1 MKFGLQQ
8 KQKNRRGN
16 RENEE
21 ERRESK
27 TELSKC
33 ESPAELLPALG
44 ASPAGAETA
53 LLQGDLVP
61 LTSSHRG
68 PWPQQTKRKSQSGCS
83 DPGVD
88 REGAPSHGTLVAAAV
103 RSPLDA
109 D

>member
-1 MKFGLQQ
+1 MKSVLQQ
-8 KQKNRRGN
+8 KQKRREN
-16 RENEE
+16 QENEE
-21 ERRESK
+21 ERTESK
-27 TELSKC
+27 TELPKC
-33 ESPAELLPALG
+33 ESPAVLLPALG

-68 PWPQQTKRKSQSGCS
+68 PQPQQTKGMSQSGCS

-88 REGAPSHGTLVAAAV
+88 REAAPSHGTPVAAAV
-103 RSPLDA
+103 RSPLDG